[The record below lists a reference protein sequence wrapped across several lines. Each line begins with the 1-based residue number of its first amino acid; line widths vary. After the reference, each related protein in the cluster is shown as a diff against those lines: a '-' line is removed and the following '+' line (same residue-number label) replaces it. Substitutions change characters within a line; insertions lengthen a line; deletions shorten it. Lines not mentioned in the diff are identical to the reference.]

1 LTKYEKYDTIG
12 IEKGVIKMKR
22 KSRREELEMVFSK
35 MLSSL
40 SREEAKRVAMKAI
53 EEIVRKG
60 GVKW

>member
-1 LTKYEKYDTIG
+1 MTKYEKYDTIG

-40 SREEAKRVAMKAI
+40 SRDEAKKVVMKAI
-53 EEIVRKG
+53 EEIVKKG
-60 GVKW
+60 GAR

>member
-1 LTKYEKYDTIG
+1 MTKYEKYDTIG

-60 GVKW
+60 GAR

>member
-40 SREEAKRVAMKAI
+40 SRDEAKKVVMKAI
-53 EEIVRKG
+53 EEIVKKG
-60 GVKW
+60 GAR